1 MSWAVP
7 LKVSVSLDGKS
18 WNEVASFDKPDS
30 LFRIDLQG
38 KGLKARFVR
47 IERLPSKDTSQSPG
61 RFHFRNFLV
70 YGKKLY

>member
-1 MSWAVP
+1 V
-7 LKVSVSLDGKS
+7 
-18 WNEVASFDKPDS
+18 
-30 LFRIDLQG
+30 DLQG

-47 IERLPSKDTSQSPG
+47 IERLPGKDAAQPPG